1 LQFGTLIAI
10 AKQRTTLEL
19 SRLVLQSC
27 GYYSTK
33 LKEAWQI
40 RSDNIHLVATKSE
53 GVLLK
58 RLRIEPKL
66 KDKGIICYSDNPHY
80 LLFFVE
86 KEEMLAI
93 WAVEMFL
100 QKEFPIANEDVWK
113 NLKNCLDT
121 LDL

>member
-1 LQFGTLIAI
+1 
-10 AKQRTTLEL
+10 
-19 SRLVLQSC
+19 
-27 GYYSTK
+27 
-33 LKEAWQI
+33 
-40 RSDNIHLVATKSE
+40 
-53 GVLLK
+53 
-58 RLRIEPKL
+58 
-66 KDKGIICYSDNPHY
+66 
-80 LLFFVE
+80 VE